1 MSNKP
6 KETYS
11 VRNWKEY
18 NKSLVQRGSV
28 TLWINEEVLKK
39 WQSSERTGRR
49 GRPKEY
55 ADEIIQCILCLKA
68 VYSLGFR
75 AAEGFVKSLFLLQGV
90 DLKVPDYSSLCKRQ
104 KHLKITLP
112 KNRRPGEGLHLV
124 IDTTGLK
131 VFGEGEWKVRQ
142 HGVVKKRLWR
152 KLHLAINSQTQ
163 MIEAVELTELG
174 VQDSEGFSRLLNHI
188 EDPIETAI
196 GDGAYDRFSC
206 YEAIEK
212 RGGKGIFPPQHNAV
226 MSNERTANR
235 KKASAKAVAKRDE
248 AIKGVRSLGR
258 KTWKEEVGY
267 HRRSLAETGMF
278 RLKTILGRR
287 LSTHHLENQIVEA
300 RIWCSIINT
309 MTIQGMP
316 KTVIL

>member
-6 KETYS
+6 QGTYR
-11 VRNWKEY
+11 VRNWGQY
-18 NKSLVQRGSV
+18 NKSLVQRGSI
-28 TLWINEEVLKK
+28 TLWISEDVLKQ
-39 WQSSERTGRR
+39 WQSLERTGKR
-49 GRPKEY
+49 GRPKKY

-68 VYSLGFR
+68 VYTLPFR
-75 AAEGFVKSLFLLQGV
+75 AVEGFVRSLFLLQAV
-90 DLKVPDYSSLCKRQ
+90 DLQVPDYSSLCKRQ
-104 KHLKITLP
+104 KHLTITLP
-112 KNRRPGEGLHLV
+112 KSRRPGEALHLV
-124 IDTTGLK
+124 IDSTGLK

-152 KLHLAINSQTQ
+152 KLHLAINSKTQ

-174 VQDSEGFSRLLNHI
+174 VQDSEGLSRLLNQI
-188 EDPIETAI
+188 GDPVETVI

-206 YEAIEK
+206 YEAVEK
-212 RGGKGIFPPQHNAV
+212 RGSRGIFPPQHNAV
-226 MSNERTANR
+226 TSDERTANR

-248 AIKGVRSLGR
+248 AIKGVRSLGQ
-258 KTWKEEVGY
+258 KAWKEEVGY

-287 LSTHHLENQIVEA
+287 LSTHQLENQVVEA

-309 MTIQGMP
+309 MTLQGMP
-316 KTVIL
+316 KTVTL